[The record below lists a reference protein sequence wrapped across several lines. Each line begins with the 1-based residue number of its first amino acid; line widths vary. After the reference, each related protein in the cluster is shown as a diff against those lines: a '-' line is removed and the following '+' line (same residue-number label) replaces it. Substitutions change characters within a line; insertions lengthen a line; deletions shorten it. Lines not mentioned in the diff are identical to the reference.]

1 MAYPWT
7 SARFAYPRGAVDEE
21 TRLRDELTNLPS
33 RELMREH
40 LALAIARATT
50 DEREVALMHVGLDGF
65 RLIND
70 GLGRAA
76 GDATLQQVAA
86 RLEDL
91 TGPVNV
97 VARPG
102 GDQFCVMLADVRGG
116 AEQLVEMVGAQV
128 EAVLR
133 EPFEVGGAQFELSA
147 SIGASVFPLDARDED
162 SLIAH
167 AEAAMHNAKE
177 LGAGTLAVYS
187 GGTQDA
193 YERLVLPFRLRTA
206 LARDDFVLHYQPII
220 SVPSGGVAAVEA
232 LIRFCDPRRGL
243 VPPLEFLPAAEF
255 TGLIEPIGE
264 WVLET
269 ACVQAREW
277 RAAGRAVPISI
288 NLSLRQVRDSG
299 YAARAE
305 RMVARHGL
313 SPRDFIL
320 EVTESTAMEDPR
332 CAEDTMSELR
342 RLGFRIAIDDFGTG
356 YSSLARLR
364 QMPVDW
370 VKLDRT
376 LLADVEHDESAR
388 RLAAAAVQLIST
400 LEMTAVAEGVESS
413 AQLGYLAAAGCSLAQ
428 GFHLSRPLPAA
439 DVAEMLPP
447 AAA

>member
-1 MAYPWT
+1 MPTRYGRPDATIRTSPQRQPPVNRSMAR
-7 SARFAYPRGAVDEE
+7 SVRAAVIEE
-21 TRLRDELTNLPS
+21 TPLRDELTNLPS
-33 RELMREH
+33 RQLMREH
-40 LALAIARATT
+40 LALAVARAGAE
-50 DEREVALMHVGLDGF
+50 ERQVVLLNLGLDGF

-116 AEQLVEMVGAQV
+116 ADQLVEMVGAQV

-133 EPFEVGGAQFELSA
+133 EPFEIGGAQFELSA

-193 YERLVLPFRLRTA
+193 YERLVLPLRLRTA
-206 LARDDFVLHYQPII
+206 LERDDFVLHYQPIV
-220 SVPSGGVAAVEA
+220 SVPTRAGAAAGA
-232 LIRFCDPRRGL
+232 LTRFCDPRRGL

-264 WVLET
+264 WVLQT
-269 ACVQAREW
+269 ACLQAREW

-305 RMVARHGL
+305 RMVVRHGL
-313 SPRDFIL
+313 TPGDFIL

-332 CAEDTMSELR
+332 CAEDTM
-342 RLGFRIAIDDFGTG
+342 T
-356 YSSLARLR
+356 
-364 QMPVDW
+364 
-370 VKLDRT
+370 
-376 LLADVEHDESAR
+376 
-388 RLAAAAVQLIST
+388 
-400 LEMTAVAEGVESS
+400 
-413 AQLGYLAAAGCSLAQ
+413 
-428 GFHLSRPLPAA
+428 
-439 DVAEMLPP
+439 
-447 AAA
+447 

>member
-1 MAYPWT
+1 
-7 SARFAYPRGAVDEE
+7 VVKEE
-21 TRLRDELTNLPS
+21 TPLRDELTNLPS

-40 LALAIARATT
+40 LALAVARAGVE
-50 DEREVALMHVGLDGF
+50 ERQVALMHVGLDGF
-65 RLIND
+65 RRIND

-76 GDATLQQVAA
+76 GDAVLRQVAT

-102 GDQFCVMLADVRGG
+102 GDQFCVMLSDVRGG

-133 EPFEVGGAQFELSA
+133 EPFEISGAQFELSA

-167 AEAAMHNAKE
+167 AEAAMLNAKE

-193 YERLVLPFRLRTA
+193 YERLVLPLRLRTA
-206 LARDDFVLHYQPII
+206 LERDDFVLHYQPIV
-220 SVPSGGVAAVEA
+220 SVPEGSVVAVEA

-264 WVLET
+264 WVLQT
-269 ACVQAREW
+269 ACLQARSWGAE
-277 RAAGRAVPISI
+277 GRAVPISI
-288 NLSLRQVRDSG
+288 NLSLREVRESG
-299 YAARAE
+299 YAARAA
-305 RMVARHGL
+305 RIVASHGL

-332 CAEDTMSELR
+332 CAEDTMTELR
-342 RLGFRIAIDDFGTG
+342 ELGFRIAIDDFGTG

-364 QMPVDW
+364 QMPVDL

-376 LLADVEHDESAR
+376 LLADVEHDDAAR
-388 RLAAAAVQLIST
+388 RLAAAAVTLIAT
-400 LEMTAVAEGVESS
+400 LEMTAVAEGVESA
-413 AQLGYLAAAGCSLAQ
+413 AQLGYLAAAGCTLAQ
-428 GFHLSRPLPAA
+428 GFHLARPLPADEVSA
-439 DVAEMLPP
+439 LLPVR
-447 AAA
+447 

>member
-1 MAYPWT
+1 MPTRYGRPDATIRT
-7 SARFAYPRGAVDEE
+7 SPQRQPPVNRSMPRSVRAAVIDE
-21 TRLRDELTNLPS
+21 TPLRDELTSLPS

-40 LALAIARATT
+40 LALAVARASA
-50 DEREVALMHVGLDGF
+50 DERQVVVMNLGLDGF

-102 GDQFCVMLADVRGG
+102 GDQFCVMLADIRGG
-116 AEQLVEMVGAQV
+116 AEELVEMVGAQV

-133 EPFEVGGAQFELSA
+133 EPFEIGGAQVELSA
-147 SIGASVFPLDARDED
+147 SIGANVFPIDAHDED

-193 YERLVLPFRLRTA
+193 YERLVLPLRLRTA
-206 LARDDFVLHYQPII
+206 LERDDFVLHYQPIV
-220 SVPSGGVAAVEA
+220 SVPGGGVAAVEA

-255 TGLIEPIGE
+255 TGLIQPIGE
-264 WVLET
+264 WALDS
-269 ACVQAREW
+269 ACRQSLEW
-277 RAAGRAVPISI
+277 RQAGRSVPISV
-288 NLSLRQVRDSG
+288 NVSLREVRDRG
-299 YAARAE
+299 YAARA
-305 RMVARHGL
+305 ARLVKKHGL
-313 SPRDFIL
+313 APHDFIL

-332 CAEDTMSELR
+332 CAEDTMTQLR
-342 RLGFRIAIDDFGTG
+342 ELGF
-356 YSSLARLR
+356 
-364 QMPVDW
+364 
-370 VKLDRT
+370 
-376 LLADVEHDESAR
+376 
-388 RLAAAAVQLIST
+388 
-400 LEMTAVAEGVESS
+400 
-413 AQLGYLAAAGCSLAQ
+413 
-428 GFHLSRPLPAA
+428 
-439 DVAEMLPP
+439 
-447 AAA
+447 